1 MQKKC
6 KKIQKLLHMS
16 KKSSTFASDLGI
28 VPTTTNKYN
37 RVMND
42 KTICKMQ
49 FGGKIYRIVER
60 EEIGGRW
67 REYRLMCGRKRIEGV
82 CDFSTSRAA
91 YDVFE
96 DIMRNMFMDELERGR
111 I

>member
-1 MQKKC
+1 MK
-6 KKIQKLLHMS
+6 KLLHMS
-16 KKSSTFASDLGI
+16 KKSSTFASDMGI
-28 VPTTTNKYN
+28 VPATTVKKN

-49 FGGKIYRIVER
+49 FGDKIYRIVER

-67 REYRLMCGRKRIEGV
+67 REYRLMCGRKRMEGV
-82 CDFSTSRAA
+82 CDFSTIRAA
-91 YDVFE
+91 YDEFE
-96 DIMRNMFMDELERGR
+96 DIMRGLFMDELERGK

>member
-1 MQKKC
+1 M
-6 KKIQKLLHMS
+6 
-16 KKSSTFASDLGI
+16 D
-28 VPTTTNKYN
+28 
-37 RVMND
+37 D

-60 EEIGGRW
+60 KEICGRW
-67 REYRLMCGRKRIEGV
+67 REYRLMCGRKRIKGV

-91 YDVFE
+91 YYMFE
-96 DIMRNMFMDELERGR
+96 SIMRSTFMDELEKGK

>member
-1 MQKKC
+1 
-6 KKIQKLLHMS
+6 
-16 KKSSTFASDLGI
+16 
-28 VPTTTNKYN
+28 
-37 RVMND
+37 MNE

-67 REYRLMCGRKRIEGV
+67 REYRLMCGRKRLEGV
-82 CDFSTSRAA
+82 SDSYTIRGA

-96 DIMRNMFMDELERGR
+96 DVMRSMFMDELERGNL
-111 I
+111 

>member
-1 MQKKC
+1 M
-6 KKIQKLLHMS
+6 
-16 KKSSTFASDLGI
+16 
-28 VPTTTNKYN
+28 
-37 RVMND
+37 RE

-67 REYRLMCGRKRIEGV
+67 CEYRLMCGRKRMEGV
-82 CDFSTSRAA
+82 CDCNTVRAT

-96 DIMRNMFMDELERGR
+96 DLMRSMFLDELERGKL
-111 I
+111 